1 MKNNLNIFEEL
12 SDTEI
17 KQLNKLDIKIENKE
31 YTREEYEILKV
42 KFCLY
47 FCKGIDEKEMQDIKK
62 DLKTTGINTREY
74 KKLIKVFEKIENKFQ

>member
-31 YTREEYEILKV
+31 YTRE
-42 KFCLY
+42 
-47 FCKGIDEKEMQDIKK
+47 
-62 DLKTTGINTREY
+62 Y